1 MYIRVSQIADI
12 LKKQGRK
19 RPQIRI
25 NGEISERETERDRET
40 VVTEKRSDDGNRKD
54 ESTRT
59 DDITRK
65 AYLVYYHTKVNNLY
79 CVSKK

>member
-1 MYIRVSQIADI
+1 M
-12 LKKQGRK
+12 
-19 RPQIRI
+19 
-25 NGEISERETERDRET
+25 RDRKT

-65 AYLVYYHTKVNNLY
+65 AYLEYYHTKVNNLY